1 MEPFETQHRVRI
13 GSAGRMTHLLDD
25 TVGLVVTSPP
35 YPMIEMWDESLANQD
50 ATVAEALA
58 AEDGNAAFEAMHRV
72 LDPVWQ
78 ECYRVLV
85 PGGFAC
91 INIGDAARS
100 IGGRFRLYSNHARIL
115 SSCMAAGFDTLPLIL
130 WRKQTNAPNKFMGS
144 GMLPA
149 GAYVTLE
156 HEYVLVLRKENRRRF
171 SSPEQRALRQ
181 RSALFWEE
189 RNRWF
194 SDLWDFKGSRQ
205 RLAAGPKRERS
216 GAFPFEL
223 ASRLIAMYS
232 LQGEVVLDPFLGT
245 GTTMAAAVCHGRSS
259 EGIEIDASFAEVVD
273 ASLEASLPTLRAAP
287 VQRLA
292 AHADFVAESTA
303 AGASFAHVNE
313 HYGFPV
319 KTRQEVALVLPTVTA
334 LRRNGE
340 GSYTADHEAAA
351 LSTGRQL
358 GLF

>member
-1 MEPFETQHRVRI
+1 MEPYQTRHRVQI
-13 GSAGRMTHLLDD
+13 GSARRMAHIRDES
-25 TVGLVVTSPP
+25 VALVVTSPP
-35 YPMIEMWDESLANQD
+35 YPMIEMWDETLASQD
-50 ATVAEALA
+50 AAVAAALA
-58 AEDGNAAFEAMHRV
+58 AEDGSAAFEAMHRV
-72 LDPVWQ
+72 LDLVWQ
-78 ECYRVLV
+78 ECYRVLI

-156 HEYVLVLRKENRRRF
+156 HEYVLVLRRGERRSL
-171 SSPEQRALRQ
+171 SSPEDRALRQ

-194 SDLWDFKGSRQ
+194 SDLWDFKGTRQ
-205 RLAAGPKRERS
+205 RLAAGSKRERS

-232 LQGEVVLDPFLGT
+232 LQGDVVLDPFLGT
-245 GTTMAAAVCHGRSS
+245 GTTVAAAICHGRHS
-259 EGIEIDASFAEVVD
+259 EGIEIDDSLANVAD
-273 ASLEASLPTLRAAP
+273 AALAASLPELQAVPAE
-287 VQRLA
+287 RLE
-292 AHADFVAESTA
+292 AHVDFVARSAA
-303 AGASFAHVNE
+303 AGASFRHVNE
-313 HYGFPV
+313 HYRFPV
-319 KTRQEVALVLPTVTA
+319 KTRQEVQLVLPTTTA
-334 LRRNGE
+334 LHRNADGA
-340 GSYTADHEAAA
+340 YTAEHEATA
-351 LSTGRQL
+351 LPAGRQL